1 MGSFR
6 RGTWNTKFVGS
17 GRRETG
23 GQRRKFRQKYLLRGP
38 LMRGLFVVATVA
50 IGGLPVEGAE
60 LVLSDGHETAT
71 TSTDSAG
78 HFNIGPLRTYEATTW
93 LIGDPLYGY
102 SLDIRVADSQYQGL
116 TAFRS
121 GYAPAELEVTC
132 DISKPS
138 AVCTPR

>member
-1 MGSFR
+1 MDNRNHRS
-6 RGTWNTKFVGS
+6 
-17 GRRETG
+17 
-23 GQRRKFRQKYLLRGP
+23 Q
-38 LMRGLFVVATVA
+38 LMRGLFVVAVALLLPACIPVSHWHYFAPKVTGTVA

-60 LVLSDGHETAT
+60 LVLSDGHKTAT
-71 TSTDSAG
+71 ASTDSTG
-78 HFNIGPLRTYEATTW
+78 YFNIGPLRAREATTW

-102 SLDIRVADSQYQGL
+102 SLDIRVADSQYRGL
-116 TAFRS
+116 TAFRA